1 MALVDSLDTDP
12 ATREQIRELVEHKN
26 FPALDLLLERFEG
39 CPAQKAL
46 KKLPAL
52 FGSSRS
58 SRRHAPSSPTRR
70 RTALLTRWRISTTP
84 FPPSDWIT

>member
-52 FGSSRS
+52 FGSVSVLEEARALFSNEAAEPRS
-58 SRRHAPSSPTRR
+58 
-70 RTALLTRWRISTTP
+70 
-84 FPPSDWIT
+84 